1 MRVTKTEG
9 SRHELA
15 VERFAAGASLQFENL
30 VLRVTDKDAINCSVA
45 SAWELESITEQR
57 ARDDLDA
64 AAATLT
70 DLLQSAPEIAAV
82 VQDQDVEF
90 ELIHDYGNGAV
101 LVAALKE
108 GRLEWASGLPRG
120 RTAG

>member
-1 MRVTKTEG
+1 MRVTKTEVT
-9 SRHELA
+9 RYELA
-15 VERFAAGASLQFENL
+15 VERFAEGASLQFENL
-30 VLRVTDKDAINCSVA
+30 ILRVTKKDAINCSVA
-45 SAWELESITEQR
+45 ASWELESITEQR
-57 ARDDLDA
+57 ARNDLDA
-64 AAATLT
+64 ASATL
-70 DLLQSAPEIAAV
+70 DGLLQSAPEIAAV
-82 VQDQDVEF
+82 VQDQDIEF